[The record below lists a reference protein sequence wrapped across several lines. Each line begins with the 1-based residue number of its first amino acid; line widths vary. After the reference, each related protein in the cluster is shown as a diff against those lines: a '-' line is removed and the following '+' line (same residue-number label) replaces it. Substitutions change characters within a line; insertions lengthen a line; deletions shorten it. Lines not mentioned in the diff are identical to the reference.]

1 MTLPSVNEENNRDDC
16 GARQPMAPAESRAYC
31 DDCIAKQLELS
42 RRGQASRITR
52 ALSTT
57 SNFLRDKGAC
67 SICGAVKKVIEAV

>member
-1 MTLPSVNEENNRDDC
+1 VTIAERVSQWLRQNR
-16 GARQPMAPAESRAYC
+16 GAYC